1 MTKDL
6 TTGSPLK
13 LILAFSIPT
22 LFGNLFQ
29 QFYNMVD
36 SIIVGQYIGKNAL
49 AAVGSTGCLNFL
61 VIGFVIGICSG
72 FNILVSQT
80 FGAGDEKN
88 MRCYI
93 ANGGYLCVFFT
104 IVLTALTMLFTKP
117 LLRAM
122 NTPEEILEDAYSY
135 IVVIFAGIAAI
146 MVYNY
151 LSCILRALGDSKTP
165 LYFLIL
171 ASIVNVI
178 LDLLFILYFHT
189 GVKGA
194 GYATVIA
201 QGLSGILCLL
211 YIWRRYPILR
221 FQKGELSF
229 DLRKCLK
236 LIYIGVPMALQ
247 FSITAIGSVI
257 LQIAVN
263 KLGATSVAAVTAANR
278 LQIMFTQPMETL
290 GITMAT
296 FCGQNLGA
304 GKKERIQQGVKTST
318 IITVIYSLLLCA
330 VMLIFAP
337 RLSLLFV
344 NAKETAVLA
353 QSALFLR
360 INSLFYVTLGILF
373 IYRNSLQG
381 MGYSISPMFAGLLE
395 LIGRSVVAICF
406 VGTFHFYAI
415 CMASPV
421 AWILADILLI
431 TLYVIKIVIPR
442 KREQAKEA
450 S

>member
-6 TTGSPLK
+6 TNGNPLK
-13 LILAFSIPT
+13 LIIAFSIPA

-88 MRCYI
+88 MRGYI

-104 IVLTALTMLFTKP
+104 VLLTALTMVFTKP

-122 NTPEEILEDAYSY
+122 HTPEEILEDAYSY
-135 IVVIFAGIAAI
+135 VIIIFAGIAAI
-146 MVYNY
+146 MMYNY
-151 LSCILRALGDSKTP
+151 LACILRALGDSKTP

-171 ASIVNVI
+171 ASIVNVV
-178 LDLLFILYFHT
+178 LDLVFILHFHM

-211 YIWRRYPILR
+211 YIWKRYPILR

-229 DLRKCLK
+229 DLHKCLR

-247 FSITAIGSVI
+247 FSITAIGSII

-263 KLGATSVAAVTAANR
+263 QLGATSVAAVTAANR

-304 GKKERIQQGVKTST
+304 GKKERIHQGVKTST
-318 IITVIYSLLLCA
+318 IITVVYSLLLCMI
-330 VMLIFAP
+330 MLIFAP
-337 RLSLLFV
+337 KLSLLFV

-353 QSALFLR
+353 ESALFLR
-360 INSLFYVTLGILF
+360 INSLFYITLGILF

-421 AWILADILLI
+421 AWILADILLV
-431 TLYVIKIVIPR
+431 TLYIIKIVLPR
-442 KREQAKEA
+442 KREKLE
-450 S
+450 

>member
-6 TTGSPLK
+6 TNGSPLK
-13 LILAFSIPT
+13 LIIAFSIPA

-36 SIIVGQYIGKNAL
+36 SMIVGQYIGKNAL

-72 FNILVSQT
+72 FNILVSQS
-80 FGAGDEKN
+80 FGAGDERT
-88 MRCYI
+88 MRSYI
-93 ANGGYLCVFFT
+93 ANGGYLCAFFT
-104 IVLTALTMLFTKP
+104 VVLTALTMVFTKP
-117 LLRAM
+117 TLRAM
-122 NTPEEILEDAYSY
+122 HTPEEILEDAYSY
-135 IVVIFAGIAAI
+135 IIIIFAGIIVI
-146 MVYNY
+146 MMYNY

-165 LYFLIL
+165 LYFLIV
-171 ASIVNVI
+171 ASIVNVV
-178 LDLLFILYFHT
+178 LDFVFILHFHM

-211 YIWRRYPILR
+211 YIWKRYPILR
-221 FQKGELSF
+221 FQKGELAF
-229 DLRKCLK
+229 DIHKCLK
-236 LIYIGVPMALQ
+236 LLYIGIPMALQ
-247 FSITAIGSVI
+247 FSITAIGSII

-263 KLGATSVAAVTAANR
+263 KLGPTSMAAVTAANR

-290 GITMAT
+290 GLTMAT
-296 FCGQNLGA
+296 YCGQNLGA
-304 GKKERIQQGVKTST
+304 GKKERIYQGVKTST
-318 IITVIYSLLLCA
+318 IITIVYSLLLC
-330 VMLIFAP
+330 VIMLAFAP
-337 RLSLLFV
+337 KLSLLFV

-360 INSLFYVTLGILF
+360 INSLFYITLGVLF
-373 IYRNSLQG
+373 VYRNSLQG

-431 TLYVIKIVIPR
+431 TLYIIKIVLPR
-442 KREQAKEA
+442 KQKKQE
-450 S
+450 